1 MFKTTKTKITT
12 KKVSTKEID
21 KKNNLVDKKENR
33 SCIVEQQNDTNE
45 TIVSK
50 DYLYLEK
57 IDEFYYIYGILDA
70 NPNIINDKNESLYK
84 RKYGIL
90 KLNRDA
96 YMRVIPYNE
105 VVIVPALYDEIKKKG
120 SNTLCVTNNNKSTYF
135 DLSKEKQLTPI
146 VFDLVSNFDFEYPGF
161 AQCFYNYKA
170 GYLPRSAKPVTD
182 ENDINLMDEVE
193 VKALIDYQTDTD
205 MFLKSNVKYKQLTG
219 KSYIKQN

>member
-1 MFKTTKTKITT
+1 M
-12 KKVSTKEID
+12 
-21 KKNNLVDKKENR
+21 VDKKENR

-45 TIVSK
+45 RIVTK

-105 VVIVPALYDEIKKKG
+105 VVIVPALYDEIKKNG
-120 SNTLCVTNNNKSTYF
+120 SNTLCVTNNNK
-135 DLSKEKQLTPI
+135 
-146 VFDLVSNFDFEYPGF
+146 
-161 AQCFYNYKA
+161 
-170 GYLPRSAKPVTD
+170 
-182 ENDINLMDEVE
+182 
-193 VKALIDYQTDTD
+193 
-205 MFLKSNVKYKQLTG
+205 
-219 KSYIKQN
+219 